1 MRFGA
6 IKKGSF
12 TVNLADL
19 GWNPFFEK
27 HFADLRDKSFLPARV
42 IEELKGFY
50 RVRCIEGE
58 FLAEVSG
65 KIQHDAVRREDFP
78 AVGDWVAIVPRAEE
92 GRARIEG
99 VLPRK
104 TKLARKVAGRALDEQ
119 IVATNLDTVFVVSS
133 LNRELNAQRIER
145 YLALISESGARPV
158 ILLNKA
164 DLCANPSDLVTN
176 VRSVA
181 RETPIHLLSARA
193 KSGLEWIEQ
202 YLVHG
207 ETAAFVGSSGVG
219 KSTIINTLLAGAPGK
234 EQRVQAVREEDDRG
248 MHTTSSRQM
257 FFLAAG
263 GIVIDTPG
271 MRELQLWDS
280 EEGVAEVF
288 DDLLTLARNC
298 KFRDCN
304 HRGEPGCAIEA
315 AMAGG
320 TLKPARLE
328 NYRKL
333 QAELRFQERKA
344 DVRVAREDKEKWK
357 KIHKAARGKG
367 RP

>member
-1 MRFGA
+1 M
-6 IKKGSF
+6 
-12 TVNLADL
+12 NLADL
-19 GWNPFFEK
+19 GWSPFFEK
-27 HFADLRDKSFLPARV
+27 HFLALEETALLPARV

-50 RVRCIEGE
+50 RVRTVDAE
-58 FLAEVSG
+58 FLAEIAG
-65 KIQHDAVRREDFP
+65 KIQHDAKQRDDFP
-78 AVGDWVAIVPRAEE
+78 AVGDWVAIVPREEE
-92 GRARIEG
+92 GRARIER

-104 TKLARKVAGRALDEQ
+104 SKLARKAAGRALVEQ

-145 YLALISESGARPV
+145 YLALIVESGARPV
-158 ILLNKA
+158 IVLNKA
-164 DLCANPSDLVTN
+164 DLCADPADLAASVE
-176 VRSVA
+176 RVA
-181 RETPIHLLSARA
+181 RDAPIHLISARD
-193 KSGLEWIEQ
+193 KSGLAAILQ
-202 YLVHG
+202 YLVRG

-219 KSTIINTLLAGAPGK
+219 KSTIINALLAGSREK
-234 EQRVQAVREEDDRG
+234 EQRVQAVREGDDRG

-257 FFLAAG
+257 FFLSTG

-288 DDLLTLARNC
+288 DDLLTLAAEC

-304 HRGEPGCAIEA
+304 HRGEPDCAIEA
-315 AMAGG
+315 AILAG
-320 TLKPARLE
+320 TLQRERLE
-328 NYRKL
+328 SYRKL

-357 KIHKAARGKG
+357 KVHKEMRNKG